1 MNAVVFALAFAAI
14 AARRCVA
21 RSRVDR
27 RGSLGCALLCALYL
41 GLDDLVTG
49 LPSVSGAFDVL
60 GGGWNWSGKLYSLL
74 LSIAVLLA
82 LGIRPAA
89 AGLTW
94 RQRNVGTSLVAL
106 GLFGAWGF
114 TLGWVFQPG
123 AADVETYLF
132 QATMPGLSEELVYRG
147 IAPAILLG
155 LLRGRD
161 DEPGMPW
168 GVIVVTALVFG
179 VWHGLGYWGGGFSFD
194 WQSAL
199 FPFIG
204 SLAGGWLRFH
214 SGSLLFPVL
223 AHGVANVA
231 YYLGPMAA

>member
-1 MNAVVFALAFAAI
+1 MNAVIFALAFAAI
-14 AARRCVA
+14 AALLCA
-21 RSRVDR
+21 ALSRIDR
-27 RGSLGCALLCALYL
+27 RVSFASALLCAAYL

-49 LPSVSGAFDVL
+49 LPSVSATFDVI

-74 LSIAVLLA
+74 LSMAVLFS

-89 AGLTW
+89 AGLTLQ
-94 RQRNVGTSLVAL
+94 QRNVGTSLVAL
-106 GLFGAWGF
+106 VLFGVWGF
-114 TLGWVFQPG
+114 ALGWVFQPG

-155 LLRGRD
+155 LLRGRNA
-161 DEPGMPW
+161 EPGMPW
-168 GVIVVTALVFG
+168 GIIFVTALVFG
-179 VWHGLGYWGGGFSFD
+179 TWHGLGYGGGGFSFD
-194 WQSAL
+194 GLSAL

-204 SLAGGWLRFH
+204 SVAGGWLRFH

-223 AHGVANVA
+223 AHGLANVA
-231 YYLGPMAA
+231 YYVGSMAG